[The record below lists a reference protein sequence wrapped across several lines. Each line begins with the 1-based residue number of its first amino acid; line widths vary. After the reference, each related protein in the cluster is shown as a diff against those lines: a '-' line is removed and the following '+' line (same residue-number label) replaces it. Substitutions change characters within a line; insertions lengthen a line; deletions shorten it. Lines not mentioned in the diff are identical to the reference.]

1 MPDHRAEDDL
11 TLIERAAGGDRDAF
25 EQLVERHQATVYRFL
40 RTLVRDPS
48 TCEDALQETFLAVW
62 RSASAFRGESSPRSW
77 LLTIARHAAMRQ
89 FRRRAGQPESIDFAP
104 LDDDVTSLLDLGLA
118 AGWGSPITPE
128 AAAIRGEERALIAR
142 ALDALDPEDRRVL
155 VLRDLEQMTGE
166 EAATVLG
173 LTLPALKS
181 RLHRARLRFAAHLRK
196 ETAHGR

>member
-1 MPDHRAEDDL
+1 VPDHRAEDDL
-11 TLIERAAGGDRDAF
+11 TLIQRAAGGDKDAF
-25 EQLVERHQATVYRFL
+25 EQLVERHQASVYRFL
-40 RTLVRDPS
+40 RTLVRDAS

-62 RSASAFRGESSPRSW
+62 RNASAFRGESSPRSW

-89 FRRRAGQPESIDFAP
+89 FRRRVGEPQPDDFAP

-118 AGWGSPITPE
+118 AGWGSPVNPE
-128 AAAIRGEERALIAR
+128 AAAIRGEERASIAR
-142 ALDALDPEDRRVL
+142 ALDSLDADDRRVL

-166 EAATVLG
+166 EAAAILG

-181 RLHRARLRFAAHLRK
+181 RLHRSRLRFAAHLRK